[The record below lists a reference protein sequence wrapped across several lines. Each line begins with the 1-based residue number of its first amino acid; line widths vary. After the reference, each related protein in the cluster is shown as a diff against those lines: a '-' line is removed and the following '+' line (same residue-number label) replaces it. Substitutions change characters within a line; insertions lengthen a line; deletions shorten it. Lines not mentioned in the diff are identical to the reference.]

1 MSKPGAQG
9 NARAVAPGLSQA
21 KGILFLCVANSA
33 RSQMAEGWARSM
45 LPSRIPVYSAGSNPG
60 RLNPYSVRAMQ
71 EVGID
76 ISLHFSKSLA
86 EIPLERIGTVV
97 TLCSD
102 EVCPFFPGDAVV
114 HHVPFDDPAA
124 VEGSDA
130 ERLDAFRRVRD
141 QIRDWL
147 QGFLQA
153 QKLHE

>member
-1 MSKPGAQG
+1 MSKEVSRENSQEIAQ
-9 NARAVAPGLSQA
+9 GLSQS

-33 RSQMAEGWARSM
+33 RSQMAEGWARSI

-76 ISLHFSKSLA
+76 LRAHYSKSLA
-86 EIPLERIGTVV
+86 EVPLERIGTVV

-114 HHVPFDDPAA
+114 HHIPFEDPAA
-124 VEGSDA
+124 AEGSDE
-130 ERLDAFRRVRD
+130 ERLNAFRRVRD
-141 QIRDWL
+141 QIRDWMR
-147 QGFLQA
+147 GFLQT
-153 QKLHE
+153 QKIHE